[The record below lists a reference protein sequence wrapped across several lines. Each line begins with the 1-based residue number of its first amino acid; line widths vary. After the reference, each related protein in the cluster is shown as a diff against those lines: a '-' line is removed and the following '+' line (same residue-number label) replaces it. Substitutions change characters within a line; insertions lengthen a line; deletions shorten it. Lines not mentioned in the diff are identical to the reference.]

1 MATDTVVK
9 NFILNKMTQAQY
21 NALESKDANQLY
33 FLLDAQSVSKVDFTD
48 VTPTPAPDANTYA
61 LINLGALA
69 DGLYTFYVKTT
80 LTDDGASVENPFAFV
95 FEVSGSSIINATYAP
110 RPDLTVLGKNLY
122 AGSGYSGYPF
132 AYGKDSNGNLLIQAP
147 GGYLN
152 NTPLGWGNTTTK
164 AYVSPIYNAAGEVAG
179 TIKSVIWSADP
190 SSDATTDFRGFS
202 AYQTPVDESPKA
214 TAFYNSVANVAGKN
228 YLIFTVP
235 GAVTAKT
242 TSAYSYYLN
251 TAPVELLLTV
261 APDSPSSSGSLLELK
276 VVFNRSGAKVLS
288 ENATGIFEGATYSV
302 YYNKYGFSMPAF
314 VVELEPNLG
323 GGGPAW
329 AVLSSIYGGRGYGWA
344 PSVYF
349 TNEVDTSQFE
359 FIANVPVVKPSVGT
373 DNNGI
378 KGDYFATWGW
388 MEGSNGLPTIVSG
401 SNNIKI
407 PAGTILMC
415 PGSDGYIT
423 ISSDTTFE
431 NNLTGDFTL
440 FYARNLDGTGAG
452 FIAATE
458 VVWSDTEPEPNG
470 QTGFQAWKKSGS
482 SNWQLRSN
490 DSGNVWR
497 EVVGG
502 PIADVHYTD
511 GNATRIDFDGYRQF
525 NKQQYLKT
533 TGGTM
538 EDGSS
543 INASTKFSIKA
554 GIREFVFS
562 SGGYGAFFSRGGLSS
577 LGDYSAVWGAL
588 YCSSIYKCGTIEAN
602 GGAAIIVP
610 KTGGTMVVATPPT
623 TAGNYVLKATVAEGG
638 TVTTQWVAEV

>member
-48 VTPTPAPDANTYA
+48 VTPTPAPAVNTYT
-61 LINLGALA
+61 LINLGVLA

-80 LTDDGASVENPFAFV
+80 LTDGGVLVENPFAFV
-95 FEVSGSSIINATYAP
+95 FEVSGSSIINATYGP

-122 AGSGYSGYPF
+122 AGSEYDGYPF
-132 AYGKDSNGNLLIQAP
+132 TYGKDSNGNLLIQAP

-152 NTPLGWGNTTTK
+152 GTPLGWGDTTTK

-190 SSDATTDFRGFS
+190 SSDATTEFRGFS
-202 AYQTPVDESPKA
+202 AYQTPVDKSPKA
-214 TAFYNSVANVAGKN
+214 TAFNNSVTNVAGKN

-235 GAVTAKT
+235 GAVTAKA
-242 TSAYSYYLN
+242 TSEASYYYN
-251 TAPVELLLTV
+251 AAPVELLLTV
-261 APDSPSSSGSLLELK
+261 APDDPSSIGSLLELK

-288 ENATGIFEGATYSV
+288 ENATGIFEGTTYSV
-302 YYNKYGFSMPAF
+302 YYNKYDYSMPAF
-314 VVELEPNLG
+314 VVELKPFLSG
-323 GGGPAW
+323 DGSAW
-329 AVLSSIYGGRGYGWA
+329 AVLSSIYGGRGFGWA

-349 TNEVDTSQFE
+349 TNEVNTSQFE
-359 FIANVPVVKPSVGT
+359 FIANVPVVKSSVGT

-388 MEGSNGLPTIVSG
+388 MESSTRGLPTIVSG
-401 SNNIKI
+401 SNNITI

-490 DSGNVWR
+490 DSGNVWK

-525 NKQQYLKT
+525 NKQMYAT
-533 TGGTM
+533 TS
-538 EDGSS
+538 EL
-543 INASTKFSIKA
+543 NA
-554 GIREFVFS
+554 R
-562 SGGYGAFFSRGGLSS
+562 
-577 LGDYSAVWGAL
+577 
-588 YCSSIYKCGTIEAN
+588 
-602 GGAAIIVP
+602 VP
-610 KTGGTMVVATPPT
+610 TPPFLVP
-623 TAGNYVLKATVAEGG
+623 GNYVLKATVSDAG
-638 TVTTQWVAEV
+638 TFTVQWVAEV